1 MNDPTLSRLMG
12 GLLTSAACGLIQF
25 LANSADTVL
34 YRRRCANFSYS
45 LALAILVNRKLHG
58 INWFRAAYYTPVVIS
73 MVVAGIAWKWLYAEN
88 GLLNQLLK
96 QLSWSDGW
104 NSG

>member
-1 MNDPTLSRLMG
+1 VVTPFTGDFGKPKTARN
-12 GLLTSAACGLIQF
+12 
-25 LANSADTVL
+25 
-34 YRRRCANFSYS
+34 Y
-45 LALAILVNRKLHG
+45 
-58 INWFRAAYYTPVVIS
+58 WFRAAYYTPVVIS

-96 QLSWSDGW
+96 QLGWSDGW